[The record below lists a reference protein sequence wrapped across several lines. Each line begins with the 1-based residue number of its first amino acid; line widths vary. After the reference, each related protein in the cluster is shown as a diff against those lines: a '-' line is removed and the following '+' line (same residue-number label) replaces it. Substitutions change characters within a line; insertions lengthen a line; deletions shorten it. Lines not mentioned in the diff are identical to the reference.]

1 MKGTSYFGVSFKLLT
16 VFSLWLDCTSSLDN
30 GMALTPPMGWMA
42 WERFR
47 CNVDCDTF
55 PDTCISEKL
64 FMDMADRM
72 AEDGFQEA
80 GYEYISID
88 DCWMEKTRDSQGRLQ
103 PDKKRF
109 PSGMKALADYIHSKK
124 LKLGI
129 YADYGTHTCAG
140 YPGSIDNM
148 MLDAETFANWTVDY
162 LKFDGCYSDPKTMAT
177 GYPEM
182 TKALNATKRAIVFS
196 CSWPAYLNPKPDYQ
210 IVAKYCNLWRNYN
223 DIQDSWDSVLTIID
237 YYAENQDALAKAAG
251 PGNWNDPD
259 ELIIGDFS
267 LSFEQSKS
275 QFAIWAIM
283 ASPLIM
289 SNDLRKLAPEFKEI
303 LQNKDVIAVNQ
314 DKLGIQGKRVYK
326 STSHY
331 EIWCKPLADTSVA
344 VVLFSKRTDMPIQ
357 ISFSFKTV
365 GFPASSARIKDLFAS
380 KDLGVFKDSFKG
392 LVNPSGVLML
402 KLTDN

>member
-1 MKGTSYFGVSFKLLT
+1 
-16 VFSLWLDCTSSLDN
+16 
-30 GMALTPPMGWMA
+30 
-42 WERFR
+42 
-47 CNVDCDTF
+47 
-55 PDTCISEKL
+55 
-64 FMDMADRM
+64 MADRM
-72 AEDGFQEA
+72 AEDGFRDV

-88 DCWMEKTRDSQGRLQ
+88 DCWMEKTRDSAGRLQ
-103 PDKKRF
+103 ADKKRF
-109 PSGMKALADYIHSKK
+109 PSGIKALADYIHSKK

-148 MLDAETFANWTVDY
+148 MLDAQTFANWTVDY

-177 GYPEM
+177 GYPQM
-182 TKALNATKRAIVFS
+182 TKALNATKRSIVFS
-196 CSWPAYLNPKPDYQ
+196 CSWPAYLDPKPDYRV
-210 IVAKYCNLWRNYN
+210 VAKYCNLWRNYN
-223 DIQDSWDSVLTIID
+223 DIQDSWDSVLSIID
-237 YYAENQDALAKAAG
+237 YYAENQDALIAAAG

-289 SNDLRKLAPEFKEI
+289 SNDLRTLAPEFKDI

-314 DKLGIQGKRVYK
+314 DSLGIQGKRVYK
-326 STSHY
+326 STGHY
-331 EIWCKPLADTSVA
+331 EIWCKPLTDKSIA
-344 VVLFSKRTDMPIQ
+344 VVLFSRRTDNPIQ

-365 GFPASSARIKDLFAS
+365 GFTGSSANIKDLFAS
-380 KDLGVFKDSFKG
+380 KDLGVFTNSFKG

-402 KLTDN
+402 RMTANLNIVS